1 MDYIQFITYH
11 PEYNLSYANLSDNP
25 NITWEY
31 IQLTPYKMW
40 NCNKLSKNPNITW
53 DIVRLNPDKPWL
65 VFVLT
70 FLTMI
75 PIIGTSLTT

>member
-31 IQLTPYKMW
+31 I
-40 NCNKLSKNPNITW
+40 
-53 DIVRLNPDKPWL
+53 
-65 VFVLT
+65 
-70 FLTMI
+70 
-75 PIIGTSLTT
+75 